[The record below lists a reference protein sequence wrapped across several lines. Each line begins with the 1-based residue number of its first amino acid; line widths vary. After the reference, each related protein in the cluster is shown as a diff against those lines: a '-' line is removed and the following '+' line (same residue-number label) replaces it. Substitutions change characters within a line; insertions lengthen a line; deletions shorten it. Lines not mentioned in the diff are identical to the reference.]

1 MLDGM
6 IGTTCKRCRQY
17 EKLKYCLC
25 EARYQ
30 LGTMEQLPGND
41 FDEATIR
48 NVKHTINQQYIR
60 VIEAHG
66 KHIEEKHVG

>member
-1 MLDGM
+1 MLDSL

-30 LGTMEQLPGND
+30 LGSLLETPGND
-41 FDEATIR
+41 FDEATTR
-48 NVKHTINQQYIR
+48 DVKDQVNKQYIR
-60 VIEAHG
+60 VLDAHRN
-66 KHIEEKHVG
+66 HIEEMHVR